1 MNREASHSG
10 LVIDVHS
17 HATLDLGDGRDAGT
31 DISLDFVPPWTP
43 ETGLQL
49 MDDVGIGMSV
59 LSMPEAGVHFDDAEN
74 KARARRINEY
84 LTGLATQHPTRR
96 GAMAALP
103 VTDID
108 AALDEL
114 AHALDVLDMDAVS
127 LPTSVHDR
135 YLGDPFFDPLFE
147 ELNRRGATVFVH
159 PVQAKASEPLNL
171 GLNQSLLEFP
181 FDTTRMIANMIF
193 SGALNRFPDI
203 RFIASHGGGTLPF
216 LLSRLQILEPAT
228 GAGPG
233 RPKLSAQEIQEGA
246 ASFYYD
252 LTAATSTAHLTA
264 LTELVPA
271 SRLLVGFDIPF
282 MPPPTMRPAL
292 DAIRDW
298 AGFTDEDIER
308 ILHRNAAGLF
318 PKVAARLHEA
328 VGTAGTV
335 GGDA

>member
-1 MNREASHSG
+1 MNPPSPPSG
-10 LVIDVHS
+10 PVIDVHS

-31 DISLDFVPPWTP
+31 NISLDFVPPWSP
-43 ETGLQL
+43 DAGLDL

-59 LSMPEAGVHFDDAEN
+59 LSMPEAGVHFDDAGN
-74 KARARRINEY
+74 TVRARRINEY
-84 LTGLATQHPTRR
+84 LTGLATRHPTRR

-103 VTDID
+103 VTKID

-114 AHALDVLDMDAVS
+114 AYALDVLNMDAVS

-135 YLGDPFFDPLFE
+135 YLGDPFFDPLFD
-147 ELNRRGATVFVH
+147 ELNRRAATVFVH

-193 SGALNRFPDI
+193 SGAVRRFPDI
-203 RFIASHGGGTLPF
+203 KFIASHGGGTLPY

-233 RPKLSAQEIQEGA
+233 RATLSAQEIKEDA

-264 LTELVPA
+264 LTEMVPA
-271 SRLLVGFDIPF
+271 SQLLVGFDIPF
-282 MPPPTMRPAL
+282 MPAPTMRPAL
-292 DAIRDW
+292 EAIRGW
-298 AGFTDEDIER
+298 AGFTAEDVEK

-318 PKVAARLHEA
+318 PKVAARLQRA
-328 VGTAGTV
+328 VAAG
-335 GGDA
+335 GRGA

>member
-1 MNREASHSG
+1 MNRETSRSG
-10 LVIDVHS
+10 PVIDVHS

-31 DISLDFVPPWTP
+31 NISLDFVPPWTP
-43 ETGLQL
+43 ETGLAL
-49 MDDVGIGMSV
+49 MDEVGIAMSV
-59 LSMPEAGVHFDDAEN
+59 LSMPEAGVHFDDATN
-74 KARARRINEY
+74 KQRAHRINDY
-84 LTGLATQHPTRR
+84 LTGLATQNPTRR

-103 VTDID
+103 VTNID

-114 AHALDVLDMDAVS
+114 AYALDVLDMDAVS

-135 YLGDPFFDPLFE
+135 YLGDPFFDPLFD
-147 ELNRRGATVFVH
+147 ELNRRRATVFVH
-159 PVQAKASEPLNL
+159 PVQAKASESLNL

-193 SGALNRFPDI
+193 SGAVTRFSDI
-203 RFIASHGGGTLPF
+203 RFIASHGGGTLPY

-233 RPKLSAQEIQEGA
+233 RAKLSAQEIQDGA

-264 LTELVPA
+264 LTDMVPA

-282 MPPPTMRPAL
+282 MPAPTMRPAL

-298 AGFTDEDIER
+298 AGFTDEDVEK
-308 ILHRNAAGLF
+308 ILHQNAAGLF
-318 PKVAARLHEA
+318 PKVAARLNST
-328 VGTAGTV
+328 VRAG
-335 GGDA
+335 GGG